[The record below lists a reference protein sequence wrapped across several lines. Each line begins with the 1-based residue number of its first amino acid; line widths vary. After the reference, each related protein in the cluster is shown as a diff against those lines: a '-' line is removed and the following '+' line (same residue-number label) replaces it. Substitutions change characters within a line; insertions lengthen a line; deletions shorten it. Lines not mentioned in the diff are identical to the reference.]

1 MFLSPW
7 RSCHWW
13 FDDSGQL
20 ILHKLQVGVD
30 LRGLSAGY
38 WRSEYLQLWFIS
50 ILLYLFDLTFKFH
63 FFIIYLRTSIHDYF
77 LCLVMILLWHRLDSA
92 HLLLT
97 FHVFIHLFQVLIWRW
112 HQHYFEGLPKTHILT
127 YLKSTLI
134 FQQLLQS
141 FADFYFSWTFNL
153 VQDFLINQAIWEHFQ
168 LK

>member
-50 ILLYLFDLTFKFH
+50 ILLYLFDLTFIFH
-63 FFIIYLRTSIHDYF
+63 FFILKTSMNYCF
-77 LCLVMILLWHRLDSA
+77 LCLEKVVLSYRYDSIYWLLI
-92 HLLLT
+92 
-97 FHVFIHLFQVLIWRW
+97 FHVFLHLFQVIRWRW
-112 HQHYFEGLPKTHILT
+112 HQHYFEGLPKTNRST
-127 YLKSTLI
+127 YLKFILI
-134 FQQLLQS
+134 FQQWLQS
-141 FADFYFSWTFNL
+141 FADFYSSWIFNW
-153 VQDFLINQAIWEHFQ
+153 VQDFLLNQAI
-168 LK
+168 